1 MRLCVLA
8 AAAMASSCTAGA
20 PARLHRPCA
29 RVTAALACAAAPL
42 ATAPPLA
49 FRLDDE
55 PEDAVPDVALTRSRD
70 GTTGTATFRFGSSR
84 VLGIDDVWENG
95 LLTGLWLRD
104 EEGVLHTTDLTLVFE
119 RGEPKQ
125 LVAILVLKSRE
136 EWQRFIRFMKR
147 YAELHE
153 LAFEASGEAAGG
165 GSN

>member
-1 MRLCVLA
+1 MRLWLVSA
-8 AAAMASSCTAGA
+8 AVASSA
-20 PARLHRPCA
+20 PARLQHPCA
-29 RVTAALACAAAPL
+29 RAAVALACAVSPL
-42 ATAPPLA
+42 ATPPSLA

-84 VLGIDDVWENG
+84 VLEIDDVWENG

-153 LAFEASGEAAGG
+153 LAFEASGEAG
-165 GSN
+165 GSGSN